1 MPLLPHKGRLIQMPQ
16 KTTGMTMTLPI
27 NVITQRTEKQHKP
40 DELLIMA
47 KEQGGCSSTVQGE
60 GGAGSDGF
68 GNTPC
73 AFYISFQKFT
83 LPIPILS
90 LGSRKDLQSLHAL
103 FAGFSKEQ
111 GQLGKQARNACL
123 GPG

>member
-47 KEQGGCSSTVQGE
+47 REQGGCSFPVV
-60 GGAGSDGF
+60 
-68 GNTPC
+68 
-73 AFYISFQKFT
+73 
-83 LPIPILS
+83 
-90 LGSRKDLQSLHAL
+90 GSR
-103 FAGFSKEQ
+103 
-111 GQLGKQARNACL
+111 R
-123 GPG
+123 P